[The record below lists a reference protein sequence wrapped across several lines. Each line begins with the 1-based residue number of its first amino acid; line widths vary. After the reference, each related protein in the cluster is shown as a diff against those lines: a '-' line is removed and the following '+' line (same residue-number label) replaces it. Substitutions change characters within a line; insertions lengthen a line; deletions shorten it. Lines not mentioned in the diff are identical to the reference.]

1 MRPSPPACSR
11 SCRLTLVV
19 FCLVIAVGCSKSPF
33 QRIPDNELDPAQ
45 KAKAERIARRLFSS
59 WKMGIYDAPGE
70 DFSVEM
76 RRVFTPRA
84 QRQAYQS
91 IRTLFGDLES
101 LRFVE
106 ALRPRSGTNLVI
118 YRFRGKFSAS
128 SYHPEVRVV
137 FDGEGKVSGFWCKPW
152 RRRLL

>member
-1 MRPSPPACSR
+1 MPVAF
-11 SCRLTLVV
+11 LLVA
-19 FCLVIAVGCSKSPF
+19 AVGCSRSPF
-33 QRIPDNELDPAQ
+33 QSIPQDELDPAEM
-45 KAKAERIARRLFSS
+45 AKAERIARRLFSS

-76 RRVFTPRA
+76 RRKFTARA
-84 QRQAYQS
+84 QREAHQS
-91 IRTLFGDLES
+91 IRALFGDLES

-106 ALRPRSGTNLVI
+106 ALRPRGSTSLVI

-128 SYHPEVRVV
+128 PDEPEVRVV

-152 RRRLL
+152 QRRPL